1 MSDRITGTTLSFSR
15 KDYDSSL
22 LVFHNSD
29 PYLSRRLA
37 YSPLPDHAIR
47 LLAERHLGRLHSLG
61 DKFSEKSD
69 RSRSPLFSRS
79 IPDAAQV
86 EVVEFLLDN
95 LKLFLL
101 TRRLFLSAFLL
112 RFWSLDLLRFF
123 LGFLR
128 KLFGPLFDL
137 GLERLGPFRLL

>member
-15 KDYDSSL
+15 KDYDSAF

-37 YSPLPDHAIR
+37 YSPLPNHAIR
-47 LLAERHLGRLHSLG
+47 LLAERHLGCLHPLR
-61 DKFSEKSD
+61 DKFSKKSD
-69 RSRSPLFSRS
+69 RSGSPLFSRG

-86 EVVEFLLDN
+86 EVVEFLLYN

-101 TRRLFLSAFLL
+101 SRNLFLGACLPG
-112 RFWSLDLLRFF
+112 FWSLDLLWLL
-123 LGFLR
+123 LGFFR
-128 KLFGPLFDL
+128 KLFRSLFDL
-137 GLERLGPFRLL
+137 GLERLGLLWLL